1 MVVNT
6 PNQYLEGLLGIPQSE
21 GDHHLPFLLEK
32 HPCFGFISSLQ
43 PLPDILPDGRR
54 GADALHLRPQPELWR
69 HPRPRR
75 GQRRHDLDLRTPAA
89 DLPLAR
95 RQQLPLLRR
104 GEALLLLR
112 DVCWPRRR
120 RGGLLL
126 CSDGHFH
133 S

>member
-21 GDHHLPFLLEK
+21 GETQPFKK
-32 HPCFGFISSLQ
+32 HPYLGLISSLQ

-75 GQRRHDLDLRTPAA
+75 GQRRHDLDLRPPAA
-89 DLPLAR
+89 DLPPAR
-95 RQQLPLLRR
+95 RQEFPLLRR
-104 GEALLLLR
+104 REALLLLR
-112 DVCWPRRR
+112 DVCRPRGR

-126 CSDGHFH
+126 CSD
-133 S
+133 